1 MSPSARRTI
10 SVAGILLLL
19 FSLYYFST
27 IVSYIMIA
35 AVISL
40 IGAPVVRFL
49 KSLKIKGIGL
59 PDWLCALIT
68 LTLFASTSLLI
79 FSIFAPL
86 VAREAEA
93 IAKIDVS
100 GLEGSLAQ
108 TEEWLSQFDLSG
120 DERSNREYVIEELK
134 NQIEFGK
141 ISSAMSNIFNLLG
154 MISNAMILLFSVAFI
169 SFFFLKDGDL
179 LLRIIYSLTPD
190 RYMNNIQNILRNA
203 LKILTRYFI
212 GLIIQISAVTTLTSL
227 GLWLVGV
234 ENAFLIGFLAG
245 LMNLIPYAGPVIG
258 AGMGL
263 LIVASTNLTSAV
275 PQEFSPLLLKAGG
288 VFLIVQLIDNFV
300 FQPLIFSNSA
310 QAHPLEIFI
319 VISVAG
325 TMARITGMMLA
336 VPVYSFIRIVA
347 REFLS
352 EFKVVDRLTRNME

>member
-1 MSPSARRTI
+1 
-10 SVAGILLLL
+10 
-19 FSLYYFST
+19 
-27 IVSYIMIA
+27 
-35 AVISL
+35 
-40 IGAPVVRFL
+40 
-49 KSLKIKGIGL
+49 
-59 PDWLCALIT
+59 
-68 LTLFASTSLLI
+68 
-79 FSIFAPL
+79 
-86 VAREAEA
+86 
-93 IAKIDVS
+93 
-100 GLEGSLAQ
+100 
-108 TEEWLSQFDLSG
+108 
-120 DERSNREYVIEELK
+120 
-134 NQIEFGK
+134 
-141 ISSAMSNIFNLLG
+141 
-154 MISNAMILLFSVAFI
+154 
-169 SFFFLKDGDL
+169 
-179 LLRIIYSLTPD
+179 
-190 RYMNNIQNILRNA
+190 MNNIQNILRNA

-325 TMARITGMMLA
+325 TMAGITGMMLA

>member
-1 MSPSARRTI
+1 
-10 SVAGILLLL
+10 
-19 FSLYYFST
+19 
-27 IVSYIMIA
+27 
-35 AVISL
+35 
-40 IGAPVVRFL
+40 
-49 KSLKIKGIGL
+49 
-59 PDWLCALIT
+59 
-68 LTLFASTSLLI
+68 
-79 FSIFAPL
+79 
-86 VAREAEA
+86 
-93 IAKIDVS
+93 
-100 GLEGSLAQ
+100 
-108 TEEWLSQFDLSG
+108 
-120 DERSNREYVIEELK
+120 
-134 NQIEFGK
+134 
-141 ISSAMSNIFNLLG
+141 

-325 TMARITGMMLA
+325 TMAGITGMMLA